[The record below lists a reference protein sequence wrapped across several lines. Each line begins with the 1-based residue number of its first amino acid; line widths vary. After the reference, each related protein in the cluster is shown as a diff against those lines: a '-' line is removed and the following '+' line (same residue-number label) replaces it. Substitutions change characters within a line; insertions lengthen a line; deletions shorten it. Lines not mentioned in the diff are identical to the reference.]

1 MRAFVSWWQETTILL
16 RLAFFLAYRQVVR
29 GSIWTNLLITTVMAL
44 TFLNLIFIG
53 GILVGLIEGAAGANR
68 ALYTGDVLIS
78 SQVHRPYIEDTPRI
92 LALVGS
98 LPWVRG
104 YSARYSAA
112 GDVEAGYQEK
122 IDYTDISNR
131 TNALMVGIK
140 PQDEARVSGLD
151 ARVVE
156 GAYLDSRDVDAILIG
171 AMKLYQ
177 YSPLD
182 TPALRTLKGVEVN
195 DMVRVHINGHTK
207 EFRVKGIVKG
217 KVQEV
222 DNRIFMVDS
231 VLREML
237 GRSDQSVNEIAIVTR
252 DDAGALY
259 VKEALVRSGV
269 EDRALI
275 QTWLDA
281 QPKFIRDMKDT
292 FMILGNIVGT
302 IGLIVASITIF
313 IVIFINAVTRRK
325 YIGILRGIGVSGS
338 VIELSYVIQAFF
350 YAVLGTLA
358 GTLLLFGVIQPWI
371 AAHPINFPF
380 SDGTLSAE
388 WLGTSVRGL
397 LLILASVLAGY
408 VPARM
413 IVRQNTL
420 DAILGR

>member
-1 MRAFVSWWQETTILL
+1 MSWLQQAATTY
-16 RLAFFLAYRQVVR
+16 RLAFFLAYRQIVR

-44 TFLNLIFIG
+44 TFLNLVFIG
-53 GILVGLIEGAAGANR
+53 GILVGLIEGASGANR

-78 SQVHRPYIEDTPRI
+78 SQVNRPYIEDTPRI
-92 LALVGS
+92 LSLVAS
-98 LPWVRG
+98 LPWVKQ

-112 GDVEAGYQEK
+112 GEVEAGYQEK

-131 TNALMVGIK
+131 TSALIVGIE
-140 PQDEARVSGLD
+140 PSHEANVSGLD
-151 ARVVE
+151 TRVVE
-156 GAYLDSRDVDAILIG
+156 GEYLEDGDIDSILIG

-182 TPALRTLKGVEVN
+182 TPALRTLKGVEIG
-195 DMVRVHINGHTK
+195 DMVRIHTNGYIK
-207 EFRVKGIVKG
+207 EFKVKGIVKG

-231 VLREML
+231 VLRDML
-237 GRSDQSVNEIAIVTR
+237 GRTDQSVNEIALITTT
-252 DDAGALY
+252 DAGALY
-259 VKEALVRSGV
+259 TKEALLRSGV
-269 EDRALI
+269 GDRAVV
-275 QTWLDA
+275 QTWIDA
-281 QPKFIRDMKDT
+281 QPKFIRDIKDT
-292 FMILGNIVGT
+292 FIILGNIVGT

-338 VIELSYVIQAFF
+338 VVELSYVMQAFF
-350 YAVLGTLA
+350 YAVIGTVVGSA
-358 GTLLLFGVIQPWI
+358 LLFGAVQPWI

-380 SDGTLSAE
+380 SDGVLAADF
-388 WLGTSVRGL
+388 WGTTGRGV